1 MTITDRPP
9 AERAAIVRALL
20 ARLDDYLATDSLYLP
35 VLVET
40 GGRREPATLTLGIV
54 LDAVDSLD
62 AEAPALAAP
71 LRGELDALVALRRG
85 AYVDK
90 LQRELRSAVALWR
103 AAADDLDRDPGRDVE
118 GWRDAA
124 RQRTRAAE
132 LAAELERLGTAPAPA
147 TAQALA
153 AADATI
159 RAHTVP
165 GSGPARGAD
174 AARWPAERAWWLWRA
189 PRGR

>member
-1 MTITDRPP
+1 MTITDRP
-9 AERAAIVRALL
+9 ADERATIVRAML
-20 ARLDDYLATDSLYLP
+20 ARLDDYLAADSLFLP
-35 VLVET
+35 VLIEA

-54 LDAVDSLD
+54 LDAIDSLD
-62 AEAPALAAP
+62 AEVPALAAE
-71 LRGELDALVALRRG
+71 LRGVLDAQVGPHRDGYL
-85 AYVDK
+85 DK

-103 AAADDLDRDPGRDVE
+103 AAADDLEREPEREGD
-118 GWRDAA
+118 GWRDAI

-132 LAAELERLGTAPAPA
+132 LVAELARRGATPPSA

-153 AADATI
+153 AADATV

-165 GSGPARGAD
+165 GPGPARRAD
-174 AARWPAERAWWLWRA
+174 ATRWPAERAWWLWRA